1 MGAPGRNAAS
11 EILRDIKQPQKDMS
25 EAYAV
30 L

>member
-1 MGAPGRNAAS
+1 MGAPGRNAAA
-11 EILRDIKQPQKDMS
+11 EILRDIKTPRKDMS